1 MSFNSEVTYELGLSY
16 LLDPTKDVSLY
27 SSYSEIEVF
36 RSSTFSPMSITLSEL
51 KNFILSKV
59 ANVNGISLMA
69 RVRMVSTNSYAYWSN
84 GIYTRADQINFV
96 PTYTPA
102 PVPTY
107 TPAPVPTYTPAPV
120 PTYTPRPSPT
130 PTPSKVLK
138 TFTITATRS
147 ANCTSQNLFST
158 LSSASIIM
166 PPSGGIGA
174 MKYVYKSGTLSRGTN
189 GAEVS
194 AGTRE
199 TWTKA
204 TFESPF
210 LYQSSTYWYADVQ
223 IVCSYYE

>member
-1 MSFNSEVTYELGLSY
+1 VSFNSEVTYELGLSY

-107 TPAPVPTYTPAPV
+107 TPAPVPTYTP
-120 PTYTPRPSPT
+120 RPSPT

-174 MKYVYKSGTLSRGTN
+174 MKYVYKPGTLSRGTN

>member
-1 MSFNSEVTYELGLSY
+1 
-16 LLDPTKDVSLY
+16 
-27 SSYSEIEVF
+27 
-36 RSSTFSPMSITLSEL
+36 
-51 KNFILSKV
+51 
-59 ANVNGISLMA
+59 MA
-69 RVRMVSTNSYAYWSN
+69 RVRTVSSNSYAYWSN
-84 GIYTRADQINFV
+84 GIYIRSDQINSV

-120 PTYTPRPSPT
+120 PTYTPAPVPTYTPAPLPTYTPIPSPT

-147 ANCTSQNLFST
+147 ANCSSQRLGTT
-158 LSSASIIM
+158 LTSASLVV
-166 PPSGGIGA
+166 PSSGGGIGSL
-174 MKYVYKSGTLSRGTN
+174 KYVYKPGNLSQGTD
-189 GAEVS
+189 GATVT

-210 LYQSSTYWYADVQ
+210 VYQSSTYWYADVQ
-223 IVCSYYE
+223 ITCSYYE